1 MEIIIKTEEAESEIA
16 SNIGAL
22 AKILEKKGLDLKEI
36 DRAVFDCWQY
46 IEKRVGEMGL
56 DKTLTYNTEN
66 IVIMG
71 LMLGSLRRSID
82 NRNAVAEKHG
92 ISRECLDREDAADM
106 EALLTGRTR
115 VPVE

>member
-1 MEIIIKTEEAESEIA
+1 MEIVIKTEEAERELA
-16 SNIGAL
+16 TNIGAL
-22 AKILEKKGLDLKEI
+22 AKILEKKGLDLNEI

-56 DKTLTYNTEN
+56 DQTLAFNTEN
-66 IVIMG
+66 IVVMS

-82 NRNAVAEKHG
+82 NRNAAAEKHG
-92 ISRECLDREDAADM
+92 VSREALDREDAAEM
-106 EALLTGRTR
+106 EALLAGRTR